1 MRVLKNLSI
10 KSKLNLL
17 VLIPSGA
24 ALLLA
29 SVALVIN
36 DASLIRSS
44 KVQQLSALAKVLG
57 ANSTAALVFDDPAA
71 ARETLSSLGAQPT
84 VQFACLY
91 NAKGRLF
98 AIYAGA
104 GGGDFVP
111 PPPGGDGYEFV
122 AGNYLDVTQEIFR
135 DGNTVGTVYLHASM
149 ADLSAQV
156 CRSIVIVALV
166 MLGSLAVAVLLSSR
180 LQRIVSAPILL
191 LAQAAQ
197 TISSNRDYSIRVR
210 KSAKDE
216 LGMLY
221 DDFNAMLDQI
231 ERGEKE
237 LQQAHTELEVRVEQR
252 TQQLSQANLELSRE
266 VAERKRAEQELDR
279 VHQQLL
285 DAARRAGMAE
295 VATGVLHNVGNVLN
309 SVNVSATLVADRLRG
324 SKLPE
329 LTRALDL
336 LDGHAAEIGRFL
348 TEDPR
353 GKRVPGFLR
362 LVASHLSRD
371 QSLMAEELES
381 LTKNVDH
388 IKTVVAMQQS
398 YTGVAGV
405 VETVSLAELVD
416 DALKLNAS
424 SFGKYDIALVR
435 DFADVPPVQVDKQ
448 RVLQILM
455 NLVANAKDSLLESG
469 REARQLTVRIRIDG
483 PPGEENV
490 LIEVAD
496 NGVGIAKENLTRVFS
511 HGYTT
516 KRRGHGF
523 GLHSSAIAAKEL
535 GGALT
540 AHSDG
545 QGRGAVFTLKLPFK
559 PVEILT

>member
-10 KSKLNLL
+10 KWKLNLL